1 MIMECLQEI
10 RESQGYTVQEVAD
23 KLQWNADFL
32 EEVEAETINIS
43 TEQLSNLLHFYGY
56 GLEVLA

>member
-43 TEQLSNLLHFYGY
+43 TEQLSNLLNFYGY

>member
-1 MIMECLQEI
+1 MECLQEI

>member
-10 RESQGYTVQEVAD
+10 RESQGYTLQEVANG
-23 KLQWNADFL
+23 LQWNEDFL
-32 EEVEAETINIS
+32 KEVEAENINIS
-43 TEQLSNLLHFYGY
+43 TEQLSNLLNFYGY